1 MCLHVSFIKKILRY
15 SLENKL
21 VYFLTFR
28 DFQEMYLEYQFNFT
42 LISSVQ
48 FSRPAMSNSLQ
59 PHELQHARLPSLC
72 NPMNCSTPGFP
83 VLQQL
88 PEPAQTH
95 VHHIPDAI
103 QPSHPLLSPSPPTF
117 RLSQHQGLF
126 Q

>member
-59 PHELQHARLPSLC
+59 PHELQHARLPC
-72 NPMNCSTPGFP
+72 PST
-83 VLQQL
+83 
-88 PEPAQTH
+88 T
-95 VHHIPDAI
+95 
-103 QPSHPLLSPSPPTF
+103 S
-117 RLSQHQGLF
+117 
-126 Q
+126 